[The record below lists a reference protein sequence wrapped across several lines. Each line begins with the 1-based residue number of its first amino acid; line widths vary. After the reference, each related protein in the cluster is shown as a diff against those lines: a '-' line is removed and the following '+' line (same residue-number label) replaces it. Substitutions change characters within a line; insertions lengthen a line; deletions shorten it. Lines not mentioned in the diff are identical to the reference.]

1 MWARLACLIIMMGL
15 STVTSTAQYAD
26 NTLLAYAVNVH
37 RTPTQTWPGYGIY
50 VGHGLFIT
58 AAHVVGRAWWTRP
71 KVAIGEVEYP
81 TQVVKEGSFEGT
93 DITLLSVEESLL
105 PMRLRLRQM
114 SLCKDPP
121 WPSEPVVTV
130 VPEAVVRSYILSP
143 DKLPKGASR
152 FNTVIADV
160 AKTGNSG
167 SGVFDARVRCLLGIM
182 SRKISVKQT
191 FISTGKIEARDIAKY
206 FVPASEIRAF
216 MPAEVRF

>member
-15 STVTSTAQYAD
+15 LTVTSTAQNADD
-26 NTLLAYAVNVH
+26 NTLLSYAVNVH
-37 RTPTQTWPGYGIY
+37 RTPTQAWPGYGIY

-143 DKLPKGASR
+143 DKLPKGARR

-167 SGVFDARVRCLLGIM
+167 SGVFDARFRCLLGIM

-191 FISTGKIEARDIAKY
+191 LISTGKEARDIAKY

-216 MPAEVRF
+216 MPPELRF